1 MNRKGYNKSVKRPK
15 LVIVISIFSVL
26 IISLFIIYQKNKLN
40 KNWMEKDRRLIKEIA
55 FLLNQNNIDYTNIFL
70 DGYGET
76 PFINGKKLGLGYTL
90 DRFNHYGGYMNVN
103 ILVLA
108 DSFGNI
114 IKNKIII
121 YGNKRVAKI
130 LDKEYNLSYFNN
142 MVVNNYGDKTYYFY
156 TNINEND
163 YAYFIEKFMEYF
175 DINNNVVIPIE
186 IENDYKKLTDPFS
199 NNVYG
204 YKIGFD
210 SIIPP
215 ERKAITKIL
224 ETNDI
229 NILFSIIASPNP
241 EGRIYAIESIFL
253 NYLNEDNNEIIKK
266 LVNKISYLKVDVF
279 VGAGCVIH
287 NEMIDSDE
295 KIQFI
300 IDNYYKRYKDSE

>member
-1 MNRKGYNKSVKRPK
+1 
-15 LVIVISIFSVL
+15 
-26 IISLFIIYQKNKLN
+26 
-40 KNWMEKDRRLIKEIA
+40 MEKDRRLIKEIA

-121 YGNKRVAKI
+121 YG
-130 LDKEYNLSYFNN
+130 
-142 MVVNNYGDKTYYFY
+142 
-156 TNINEND
+156 
-163 YAYFIEKFMEYF
+163 
-175 DINNNVVIPIE
+175 
-186 IENDYKKLTDPFS
+186 
-199 NNVYG
+199 

-229 NILFSIIASPNP
+229 TILFSIIASPNP

-266 LVNKISYLKVDVF
+266 LVNKISYLKLDVF